1 MPTLSARPHR
11 TPHDGDAV
19 APWEAG
25 IAARVVVVRG
35 NEPTV
40 VRGLDP

>member
-11 TPHDGDAV
+11 TAHDGDAV

-25 IAARVVVVRG
+25 IVARVVVVRG